1 MIISR
6 LWLTLF
12 WLLLFSSASVVI
24 AQDFKFGGSLRGYQF
39 VTPEGS
45 PFMDRRDSELWLLR
59 LTPEA
64 SWGDVS
70 FEVHGLLSFVSPPL
84 FDSSRIVVSDSR
96 TFFSLDHDFTDS
108 SRVDLLGSF
117 DRLNMQVELKDVKIT
132 LGRQAVS
139 WGVSFFWPALDL
151 FAPFSPR
158 QIDREY
164 KAGVDAVR
172 FTIPLGSFSE
182 VELIGGSL
190 GSSLNRSGAVG
201 ALIRLNAGSADV
213 GFMGGRFHRDTVAG
227 AFVTADL
234 RGTGLRG
241 EVAWTESGAAEDAL
255 LDRQRFWRGSFGL
268 MRQVM
273 PSVSLTVEMAWNG
286 FGTGEASEYQAFLE
300 ADRLLRGEVNA
311 LARAYTGVS
320 TSWLLHPLFTFNQ
333 TLLLNWDDHS
343 SLSISTLSWSAGNN
357 SEVLVGAQLGLGDGL
372 AKDEVPRSEYG
383 LVPSTIFAA
392 LRYYF

>member
-1 MIISR
+1 MSISR

-12 WLLLFSSASVVI
+12 WLLLVSSGSVVI
-24 AQDFKFGGSLRGYQF
+24 AQGFKFGGSLRGYQF
-39 VTPEGS
+39 VTPEDS
-45 PFMDRRDSELWLLR
+45 PLMDRRDSELWLLR

-70 FEVHGLLSFVSPPL
+70 FEVHGLLSFISPPL
-84 FDSSRIVVSDSR
+84 FDSSRVVVSDHR
-96 TFFSLDHDFTDS
+96 TFFPLDHDFTDS

-117 DRLNMQVELKDVKIT
+117 DRLNMQVELEDVTIT

-182 VELIGGSL
+182 VELIGASL
-190 GSSLNRSGAVG
+190 GSSLNRSGATGV
-201 ALIRLNAGSADV
+201 LIRLNAGSADV

-227 AFVTADL
+227 AFVTADI
-234 RGTGLRG
+234 RGTGLR
-241 EVAWTESGAAEDAL
+241 
-255 LDRQRFWRGSFGL
+255 
-268 MRQVM
+268 
-273 PSVSLTVEMAWNG
+273 
-286 FGTGEASEYQAFLE
+286 GEASEYQAFLE

-320 TSWLLHPLFTFNQ
+320 TSWLMHPLLTFNQ
-333 TLLLNWDDHS
+333 TLLLNWNDHS
-343 SLSISTLSWSAGNN
+343 SLSISTMSWSVGNN

-372 AKDEVPRSEYG
+372 SRDNVPRSEYG